1 MMVNTTV
8 AATILLGL
16 FFVMIICRL
25 PITFALCIS
34 TGACMLYCKMPLMS
48 LVSQYANS
56 INTFTLMAIPF
67 FILAGEIMGQG
78 GISDRLLE
86 TASACVGHIRG
97 GLAHVNVLASMLFGS
112 MSGSAVADVSSL
124 GSIEVPMMVD
134 GGYDR
139 EFSVA
144 VTVASSCQGI
154 LIPPSHNMVMYSLA
168 AGGCSVGALF
178 MGGAVPGI
186 LLGILFM
193 IVCYFIAVRR
203 GYPCGERMPMKDRFR
218 IIFRSV
224 PALLTVVIILG
235 GVLSGQFT
243 ATESAAVA
251 CIWAFFVSVFIY
263 RKLKI
268 RQVPKILLKCTMNLA
283 MIYALIGSAG
293 AFGFMMSYLRVPTM
307 LTNVLLSISDNKYV
321 ILLIIN
327 VMLLV
332 LGCFMDMV
340 PLILL
345 CTPIL
350 LPVVQ
355 SFGMSTTH
363 FGVMMLY
370 NLCVGLCTPPVG
382 NALFVGCSVGKTTIE
397 KVTKALLPLYATMIV
412 GLILVTYIPAISEFV
427 PGLMG
432 YTL

>member
-1 MMVNTTV
+1 
-8 AATILLGL
+8 
-16 FFVMIICRL
+16 MI
-25 PITFALCIS
+25 
-34 TGACMLYCKMPLMS
+34 YCKIPLMTLIQNYS
-48 LVSQYANS
+48 AS
-56 INTFTLMAIPF
+56 INSFTLMAIPF
-67 FILAGEIMGQG
+67 FVLAGEIMGSG
-78 GISDRLLE
+78 GISDRLLK
-86 TASACVGHIRG
+86 TADACVGHIRG

-144 VTVASSCQGI
+144 ITVASSCQGV

-168 AGGCSVGALF
+168 AGGCSIGALF

-186 LLGILFM
+186 TLGILFM
-193 IVCYFIAVRR
+193 IVCYFLAVKRN
-203 GYPCGERMPMKDRFR
+203 YPYGERKSWKERLEV
-218 IIFRSV
+218 IGKAI
-224 PALLTVVIILG
+224 PALMTVIIILG
-235 GVLSGQFT
+235 GVLSGIFT
-243 ATESAAVA
+243 ATESAAIA
-251 CIWAFFVSVFIY
+251 CVWAFVVSVFFY
-263 RKLKI
+263 KELKI
-268 RQVPKILLKCTMNLA
+268 REMPRILLTCTKNLA

-307 LTNVLLSISDNKYV
+307 LTNALLGISDNYYV
-321 ILLIIN
+321 ILIIIN
-327 VMLLV
+327 IMLLV

-363 FGVMMLY
+363 FGVMMVY

-397 KVTKALLPLYATMIV
+397 KVTKALLPLYATMVV
-412 GLILVTYIPAISEFV
+412 GLVLVTFFPPIVEFL
-427 PGLMG
+427 PKMMG
-432 YTL
+432 YAV

>member
-1 MMVNTTV
+1 MVNTTV
-8 AATILLGL
+8 AAALLIGL
-16 FFVMIICRL
+16 FFALIILHL
-25 PITFALCIS
+25 PITFSLCIA
-34 TGACMLYCKMPLMS
+34 TGVCMIYCKIPLMTLIQNYS
-48 LVSQYANS
+48 AS
-56 INTFTLMAIPF
+56 INSFTLMAIPF
-67 FILAGEIMGQG
+67 FILAGEIMGSG
-78 GISDRLLE
+78 GISNRLLK
-86 TASACVGHIRG
+86 TADACVGHIRG

-124 GSIEVPMMVD
+124 GSIEVPMMVE

-139 EFSVA
+139 DFSVA
-144 VTVASSCQGI
+144 VTVASSCQGV

-168 AGGCSVGALF
+168 AGGCSIGALF

-186 LLGILFM
+186 TLGILFM
-193 IVCYFIAVRR
+193 IICYFLAVKRN
-203 GYPCGERMPMKDRFR
+203 YPCGERKSWKER
-218 IIFRSV
+218 IKVIGQAI
-224 PALLTVVIILG
+224 PALMTVVIILG
-235 GVLSGQFT
+235 GVLSGIFT
-243 ATESAAVA
+243 ATESAAIA
-251 CIWAFFVSVFIY
+251 CVWAFVVSVFFY
-263 RKLKI
+263 KELKI
-268 RQVPKILLKCTMNLA
+268 REMPRILLTCTKNLA

-307 LTNVLLSISDNKYV
+307 LTNALLGISDNYYV
-321 ILLIIN
+321 ILIIIN
-327 VMLLV
+327 IMLLV

-363 FGVMMLY
+363 FGVMMVY

-397 KVTKALLPLYATMIV
+397 KVTKALLPLYATMVV
-412 GLILVTYIPAISEFV
+412 GLVLVTFFPPIVEFL
-427 PGLMG
+427 PKMMG
-432 YTL
+432 YAV

>member
-1 MMVNTTV
+1 
-8 AATILLGL
+8 
-16 FFVMIICRL
+16 MI
-25 PITFALCIS
+25 
-34 TGACMLYCKMPLMS
+34 YCKIPLMTLIQNYS
-48 LVSQYANS
+48 AS
-56 INTFTLMAIPF
+56 INSFTLMAIPF
-67 FILAGEIMGQG
+67 FVLAGEIMGSG
-78 GISDRLLE
+78 GISDRLLK
-86 TASACVGHIRG
+86 TVDACVGHIRG

-144 VTVASSCQGI
+144 ITVASSCQGV

-168 AGGCSVGALF
+168 AGGCSIGALF

-186 LLGILFM
+186 TLGILFM
-193 IVCYFIAVRR
+193 IVCYFLAVKRN
-203 GYPCGERMPMKDRFR
+203 YPYGERKSWKERLEV
-218 IIFRSV
+218 IGKAI
-224 PALLTVVIILG
+224 PALMTVIIILG
-235 GVLSGQFT
+235 GVLSGIFT
-243 ATESAAVA
+243 ATESAAIA
-251 CIWAFFVSVFIY
+251 CVWAFVVSVFFY
-263 RKLKI
+263 KELKI
-268 RQVPKILLKCTMNLA
+268 REMPRILLTCTKNLA

-293 AFGFMMSYLRVPTM
+293 AFGFMMSYLRVPAM
-307 LTNVLLSISDNKYV
+307 LTNALLGISDNYYV
-321 ILLIIN
+321 ILIIIN
-327 VMLLV
+327 IMLLV

-363 FGVMMLY
+363 FGVMMVY

-397 KVTKALLPLYATMIV
+397 KVTKALLPLYATMVV
-412 GLILVTYIPAISEFV
+412 GLVLVTFFPPIVEFL
-427 PGLMG
+427 PKMMG
-432 YTL
+432 YAV

>member
-1 MMVNTTV
+1 MVNTTV
-8 AATILLGL
+8 AAALLIGL
-16 FFVMIICRL
+16 FFALIILHL
-25 PITFALCIS
+25 PITFSLCIA
-34 TGACMLYCKMPLMS
+34 TGVCMIYCKIPLMTLIQNYS
-48 LVSQYANS
+48 AS
-56 INTFTLMAIPF
+56 INSFTLMAIPF
-67 FILAGEIMGQG
+67 FILAGEIMGSG
-78 GISDRLLE
+78 GISNRLLK
-86 TASACVGHIRG
+86 TADACVGHIRG

-124 GSIEVPMMVD
+124 GSIEVPMMVE

-139 EFSVA
+139 DFSVA
-144 VTVASSCQGI
+144 VTVASSCQGV

-168 AGGCSVGALF
+168 AGGCSIGALF

-186 LLGILFM
+186 TLGILFM
-193 IVCYFIAVRR
+193 IICYFLAVKRN
-203 GYPCGERMPMKDRFR
+203 YPCGERKSWKER
-218 IIFRSV
+218 IKVIGQAI
-224 PALLTVVIILG
+224 PALMTVVIILG
-235 GVLSGQFT
+235 GVLSGIFT
-243 ATESAAVA
+243 ATESAAIA
-251 CIWAFFVSVFIY
+251 CVWAFVVSVFFY
-263 RKLKI
+263 KELKI
-268 RQVPKILLKCTMNLA
+268 REMPRILLTCTKNLA

-307 LTNVLLSISDNKYV
+307 LTNALLGISDNYYV
-321 ILLIIN
+321 ILIIIN
-327 VMLLV
+327 IMLLV

-363 FGVMMLY
+363 FGVMMVY

-397 KVTKALLPLYATMIV
+397 KATKALLPLYATMVV
-412 GLILVTYIPAISEFV
+412 GLVLVTFFPPIVEFL
-427 PGLMG
+427 PKMMG
-432 YTL
+432 YAV

>member
-1 MMVNTTV
+1 MVNPTV
-8 AATILLGL
+8 AAAILMGL
-16 FFVMIICRL
+16 FFALIILHL
-25 PITFALCIS
+25 PIIFSLCIA
-34 TGACMLYCKMPLMS
+34 TGACMIYCKIPLMPLIQNYS
-48 LVSQYANS
+48 ASINS
-56 INTFTLMAIPF
+56 ITLMAIPF
-67 FILAGEIMGQG
+67 FVLAGEIMGSG
-78 GISDRLLE
+78 GISDRLLK
-86 TASACVGHIRG
+86 TADACVGHIRG

-144 VTVASSCQGI
+144 ITVASSCKGV

-168 AGGCSVGALF
+168 AGGCSIGALF

-186 LLGILFM
+186 TLGILFM
-193 IVCYFIAVRR
+193 IVCYFLAVKRY
-203 GYPCGERMPMKDRFR
+203 YPYGERKSWKERLEV
-218 IIFRSV
+218 IGKAI
-224 PALLTVVIILG
+224 PALMTVIIILG
-235 GVLSGQFT
+235 GVLSGIFT
-243 ATESAAVA
+243 ATESAAIA
-251 CIWAFFVSVFIY
+251 CVWAFVVSVFFY
-263 RKLKI
+263 KELKI
-268 RQVPKILLKCTMNLA
+268 REMPRILLTCTKNLA

-293 AFGFMMSYLRVPTM
+293 AFGFMMSYLRVPAM
-307 LTNVLLSISDNKYV
+307 LTNALLGISDNYYV
-321 ILLIIN
+321 ILIIIN
-327 VMLLV
+327 IMLLV

-363 FGVMMLY
+363 FGVMMVY

-397 KVTKALLPLYATMIV
+397 KVTKALLPLYATMVV
-412 GLILVTYIPAISEFV
+412 GLVLVTFFPPIVEFL
-427 PGLMG
+427 PKMMG
-432 YTL
+432 YAV

>member
-1 MMVNTTV
+1 MVNPTI
-8 AATILLGL
+8 AAAILMGL
-16 FFVMIICRL
+16 FFALIILHL
-25 PITFALCIS
+25 PITFSLCIA
-34 TGACMLYCKMPLMS
+34 TGAYMIYCKIPLMTLIQNYS
-48 LVSQYANS
+48 AS
-56 INTFTLMAIPF
+56 INSFTLMAIPF
-67 FILAGEIMGQG
+67 FVLAGEIMGSG
-78 GISDRLLE
+78 GISDRLLK
-86 TASACVGHIRG
+86 TADACVGHIRG

-144 VTVASSCQGI
+144 ITVASSCQGV

-168 AGGCSVGALF
+168 AGGCSIGALF

-186 LLGILFM
+186 TLGILFM
-193 IVCYFIAVRR
+193 IVCYFLAVKRN
-203 GYPCGERMPMKDRFR
+203 YPYGERKSWKERLEV
-218 IIFRSV
+218 IGKAI
-224 PALLTVVIILG
+224 PALMTVIIILG
-235 GVLSGQFT
+235 GVLSGIFT
-243 ATESAAVA
+243 ATESAAIA
-251 CIWAFFVSVFIY
+251 CVWAFVVSVFFY
-263 RKLKI
+263 KELKI
-268 RQVPKILLKCTMNLA
+268 REMPRILLTCTKNLA

-293 AFGFMMSYLRVPTM
+293 AFGFMMSYLRVPAM
-307 LTNVLLSISDNKYV
+307 LTNALLGISDNYYV
-321 ILLIIN
+321 ILIIIN
-327 VMLLV
+327 IMLLV

-363 FGVMMLY
+363 FGVMMVY

-397 KVTKALLPLYATMIV
+397 KVTKALLPLYATMVV
-412 GLILVTYIPAISEFV
+412 GLVLVTFFPPIVEFL
-427 PGLMG
+427 PKMMG
-432 YTL
+432 YAV

>member
-1 MMVNTTV
+1 
-8 AATILLGL
+8 
-16 FFVMIICRL
+16 MI
-25 PITFALCIS
+25 
-34 TGACMLYCKMPLMS
+34 YCKIPLMTLIQNYS
-48 LVSQYANS
+48 AS
-56 INTFTLMAIPF
+56 INSFTLMAIPF
-67 FILAGEIMGQG
+67 FVLAGEIMGSG
-78 GISDRLLE
+78 GISDRLLK
-86 TASACVGHIRG
+86 TADACVGHIRG

-144 VTVASSCQGI
+144 ITVASSCQGV

-168 AGGCSVGALF
+168 AGGCSIGALF

-186 LLGILFM
+186 TLGILFM
-193 IVCYFIAVRR
+193 IVCYFLAVKRN
-203 GYPCGERMPMKDRFR
+203 YPYGERKSWKERLEV
-218 IIFRSV
+218 IGKAI
-224 PALLTVVIILG
+224 PALMTVIIILG
-235 GVLSGQFT
+235 GVLSGIFT
-243 ATESAAVA
+243 ATESAAIA
-251 CIWAFFVSVFIY
+251 CVWAFVVSVFFY
-263 RKLKI
+263 KELKI
-268 RQVPKILLKCTMNLA
+268 REMPRILLTCTKNLA

-293 AFGFMMSYLRVPTM
+293 AFGFMMSYLRVPAM
-307 LTNVLLSISDNKYV
+307 LTNALLGISDNYYV
-321 ILLIIN
+321 ILIIIN
-327 VMLLV
+327 IMLLV

-363 FGVMMLY
+363 FGVMMVY

-397 KVTKALLPLYATMIV
+397 KVTKALLPLYATMVV
-412 GLILVTYIPAISEFV
+412 GLVLVTFFPPIVEFL
-427 PGLMG
+427 PKMMG
-432 YTL
+432 YAV

>member
-1 MMVNTTV
+1 
-8 AATILLGL
+8 
-16 FFVMIICRL
+16 MI
-25 PITFALCIS
+25 
-34 TGACMLYCKMPLMS
+34 YCKIPLMTLIQNYS
-48 LVSQYANS
+48 AS
-56 INTFTLMAIPF
+56 INSFTLMAIPF
-67 FILAGEIMGQG
+67 FVLAGEIMGSG
-78 GISDRLLE
+78 GISDRLLK
-86 TASACVGHIRG
+86 TADACVGHIRG

-144 VTVASSCQGI
+144 VTVASSCQGV

-168 AGGCSVGALF
+168 AGGCSIGALF

-186 LLGILFM
+186 TLGILFM
-193 IVCYFIAVRR
+193 IVCYFLAVKRN
-203 GYPCGERMPMKDRFR
+203 YPYGERKSWKERLEV
-218 IIFRSV
+218 IGKAI
-224 PALLTVVIILG
+224 PALMTVIIILG
-235 GVLSGQFT
+235 GVLSGIFT
-243 ATESAAVA
+243 ATESAAIA
-251 CIWAFFVSVFIY
+251 CVWAFVVSVFFY
-263 RKLKI
+263 KELKI
-268 RQVPKILLKCTMNLA
+268 REMPRILLTCTKNLA

-293 AFGFMMSYLRVPTM
+293 AFGFMMSYLRVPAM
-307 LTNVLLSISDNKYV
+307 LTNALLGISDNYYV
-321 ILLIIN
+321 ILIIIN
-327 VMLLV
+327 IMLLV

-363 FGVMMLY
+363 FGVMMVY

-397 KVTKALLPLYATMIV
+397 KVTKALLPLYATMVV
-412 GLILVTYIPAISEFV
+412 GLVLVTFFPPIVEFL
-427 PGLMG
+427 PKMMG
-432 YTL
+432 YAV

>member
-1 MMVNTTV
+1 
-8 AATILLGL
+8 
-16 FFVMIICRL
+16 MI
-25 PITFALCIS
+25 
-34 TGACMLYCKMPLMS
+34 YCKIPLMTLIQNYS
-48 LVSQYANS
+48 AS
-56 INTFTLMAIPF
+56 INSFTLMAIPF
-67 FILAGEIMGQG
+67 FVLAGEIMGSG
-78 GISDRLLE
+78 GISDRLLK
-86 TASACVGHIRG
+86 TADACVGHIRG

-144 VTVASSCQGI
+144 VTVASSCQGV

-168 AGGCSVGALF
+168 AGGCSIGALF

-186 LLGILFM
+186 TLGILFM
-193 IVCYFIAVRR
+193 IVCYFLAVKRN
-203 GYPCGERMPMKDRFR
+203 YPYGERKSWKEV
-218 IIFRSV
+218 IGKAI
-224 PALLTVVIILG
+224 PALMTVIIILG
-235 GVLSGQFT
+235 GVLSGIFT
-243 ATESAAVA
+243 ATESAAIA
-251 CIWAFFVSVFIY
+251 CVWAFVVSVFFY
-263 RKLKI
+263 KELKI
-268 RQVPKILLKCTMNLA
+268 REMPRILLTCTKNLA

-307 LTNVLLSISDNKYV
+307 LTNALLGISDNYYV
-321 ILLIIN
+321 ILIIIN
-327 VMLLV
+327 IMLLV

-363 FGVMMLY
+363 FGVMMVY

-397 KVTKALLPLYATMIV
+397 KVTKALLPLYATMVV
-412 GLILVTYIPAISEFV
+412 GLVLVTFFPPIVEFL
-427 PGLMG
+427 PKMMG
-432 YTL
+432 YAV

>member
-1 MMVNTTV
+1 MVNTGV
-8 AATILLGL
+8 AAAILLGL
-16 FFVMIICRL
+16 FFILIICHM
-25 PITFALCIS
+25 PITFALCVS
-34 TGACMLYCKMPLMS
+34 SAACMAYCQIPLMS
-48 LVSQYANS
+48 LVSKYANA
-56 INTFTLMAIPF
+56 INSFTLMAIPF
-67 FILAGEIMGQG
+67 FILAGELMGKG
-78 GISDRLLE
+78 GISNRLLD

-124 GSIEVPMMVD
+124 GSIEVPMMVE

-139 EFSVA
+139 DFSVA
-144 VTVASSCQGI
+144 ITVASSCQGI

-168 AGGCSVGALF
+168 AGGCSIGALF
-178 MGGAVPGI
+178 MGGAVPGV
-186 LLGILFM
+186 LLGIMFM
-193 IVCYFIAVRR
+193 VVCYFISIKRN
-203 GYPCGERMPMKDRFR
+203 YPCGERMPMKERLKV
-218 IIFRSV
+218 IARSI
-224 PALLTVVIILG
+224 PALMTVVIILG
-235 GVLSGQFT
+235 GVLSGIFT
-243 ATESAAVA
+243 ATESAAIA
-251 CIWAFFVSVFIY
+251 CIWAFLVSTFVY
-263 RKLKI
+263 RELKI
-268 RQVPKILLKCTMNLA
+268 SQIPEILLTCTKNLA

-293 AFGFMMSYLRVPTM
+293 AFGFMMSYLKVPNM
-307 LTNVLLSISDNKYV
+307 LTEALMGISDNKYI

-327 VMLLV
+327 IMLLV

-350 LPVVQ
+350 LPVVN
-355 SFGMSTTH
+355 SFGMTTTH

-397 KVTKALLPLYATMIV
+397 RATKALIPLYATMIV
-412 GLILVTYIPAISEFV
+412 GLLLVTYIPALSTFL

-432 YTL
+432 YNL

>member
-1 MMVNTTV
+1 MVNTTV
-8 AATILLGL
+8 AAALLIGL
-16 FFVMIICRL
+16 FFALIILHL
-25 PITFALCIS
+25 PITFSLCIA
-34 TGACMLYCKMPLMS
+34 TGVCMIYCKIPLMTLIQNYS
-48 LVSQYANS
+48 AS
-56 INTFTLMAIPF
+56 INSFTLMAIPF
-67 FILAGEIMGQG
+67 FILAGEIMGSG
-78 GISDRLLE
+78 GISNRLLK
-86 TASACVGHIRG
+86 TADACVGHIRG

-124 GSIEVPMMVD
+124 GSIEVPMMVE

-139 EFSVA
+139 DFSVA
-144 VTVASSCQGI
+144 VTVASSCQGV

-168 AGGCSVGALF
+168 AGGCSIGALF

-186 LLGILFM
+186 TLGILFM
-193 IVCYFIAVRR
+193 IVCYFLAVKRN
-203 GYPCGERMPMKDRFR
+203 YPYGERKSWKERLEV
-218 IIFRSV
+218 IGKAI
-224 PALLTVVIILG
+224 PALMTVIIILG
-235 GVLSGQFT
+235 GVLSGIFT
-243 ATESAAVA
+243 ATESAAIA
-251 CIWAFFVSVFIY
+251 CVWAFVVSVFFY
-263 RKLKI
+263 KELKI
-268 RQVPKILLKCTMNLA
+268 REMPRILLTCTKNLA

-307 LTNVLLSISDNKYV
+307 LTNALLGISDNYYV
-321 ILLIIN
+321 ILIIIN
-327 VMLLV
+327 IMLLV

-363 FGVMMLY
+363 FGVMMVY

-397 KVTKALLPLYATMIV
+397 KVTKALLPLYATMVV
-412 GLILVTYIPAISEFV
+412 GLVLVTFFPPIVEFL
-427 PGLMG
+427 PKMMG
-432 YTL
+432 YAV

>member
-1 MMVNTTV
+1 
-8 AATILLGL
+8 
-16 FFVMIICRL
+16 MI
-25 PITFALCIS
+25 
-34 TGACMLYCKMPLMS
+34 YCKIPLMTLIQNYS
-48 LVSQYANS
+48 AS
-56 INTFTLMAIPF
+56 INSFTLMAIPF
-67 FILAGEIMGQG
+67 FVLAGEIMGSG
-78 GISDRLLE
+78 GISNRLLK
-86 TASACVGHIRG
+86 TADACVGHIRG

-144 VTVASSCQGI
+144 ITVASSCQGV

-168 AGGCSVGALF
+168 AGGCSIGALF

-186 LLGILFM
+186 TLGILFM
-193 IVCYFIAVRR
+193 IVCYFLAVKRN
-203 GYPCGERMPMKDRFR
+203 YPYGERKSWKERLEV
-218 IIFRSV
+218 IGKAI
-224 PALLTVVIILG
+224 PALMTVIIILG
-235 GVLSGQFT
+235 GVLSGIFT
-243 ATESAAVA
+243 ATESAAIA
-251 CIWAFFVSVFIY
+251 CVWAFVVSVFFY
-263 RKLKI
+263 KELKI
-268 RQVPKILLKCTMNLA
+268 REMPRILLTCTKNLA

-293 AFGFMMSYLRVPTM
+293 AFGFMMSYLRVPAM
-307 LTNVLLSISDNKYV
+307 LTNALLGISDNYYV
-321 ILLIIN
+321 ILIIIN
-327 VMLLV
+327 IMLLV

-363 FGVMMLY
+363 FGVMMVY

-397 KVTKALLPLYATMIV
+397 KVTKALLPLYATMVV
-412 GLILVTYIPAISEFV
+412 GLVLVTFFPPIVEFL
-427 PGLMG
+427 PKMMG
-432 YTL
+432 YAV

>member
-1 MMVNTTV
+1 
-8 AATILLGL
+8 
-16 FFVMIICRL
+16 MI
-25 PITFALCIS
+25 
-34 TGACMLYCKMPLMS
+34 YCKIPLMTLIQNYS
-48 LVSQYANS
+48 AS
-56 INTFTLMAIPF
+56 INSFTLMAIPF
-67 FILAGEIMGQG
+67 FVLAGEIMGSG
-78 GISDRLLE
+78 GISNRLLK
-86 TASACVGHIRG
+86 TADACVGHIRG

-144 VTVASSCQGI
+144 VTVASSCQGV

-168 AGGCSVGALF
+168 AGGCSIGALF

-186 LLGILFM
+186 TLGILFM
-193 IVCYFIAVRR
+193 IVCYFLAVKRN
-203 GYPCGERMPMKDRFR
+203 YPYGERKSWKERLEV
-218 IIFRSV
+218 IGKAI
-224 PALLTVVIILG
+224 PALMTVIIILG
-235 GVLSGQFT
+235 GVLSGIFT
-243 ATESAAVA
+243 ATESAAIA
-251 CIWAFFVSVFIY
+251 CVWAFVVSVFFY
-263 RKLKI
+263 KELKI
-268 RQVPKILLKCTMNLA
+268 REMPRILLTCTKNLA

-307 LTNVLLSISDNKYV
+307 LTNALLGISDNYYV
-321 ILLIIN
+321 ILIIIN
-327 VMLLV
+327 IMLLV

-363 FGVMMLY
+363 FGVMMVY

-397 KVTKALLPLYATMIV
+397 KVTKALLPLYATMVV
-412 GLILVTYIPAISEFV
+412 GLVLVTFFPPIVEFL
-427 PGLMG
+427 PKMMG
-432 YTL
+432 YAV

>member
-1 MMVNTTV
+1 
-8 AATILLGL
+8 
-16 FFVMIICRL
+16 MI
-25 PITFALCIS
+25 
-34 TGACMLYCKMPLMS
+34 YCKIPLMTLIQNYS
-48 LVSQYANS
+48 AS
-56 INTFTLMAIPF
+56 INSFTLMAIPF
-67 FILAGEIMGQG
+67 FVLAGEIMGSG
-78 GISDRLLE
+78 GISNRLLK
-86 TASACVGHIRG
+86 TADACVGHIRG

-144 VTVASSCQGI
+144 ITVASSCQGV

-168 AGGCSVGALF
+168 AGGCSIGALF

-186 LLGILFM
+186 TLGILFM
-193 IVCYFIAVRR
+193 IVCYFLAVKRN
-203 GYPCGERMPMKDRFR
+203 YPYGERKSWKERLEV
-218 IIFRSV
+218 IGKAI
-224 PALLTVVIILG
+224 PALMTVIIILG
-235 GVLSGQFT
+235 GVLSGIFT
-243 ATESAAVA
+243 ATESAAIA
-251 CIWAFFVSVFIY
+251 CVWAFVVSVFFY
-263 RKLKI
+263 KELKI
-268 RQVPKILLKCTMNLA
+268 REMPRILLTCTKNLA

-307 LTNVLLSISDNKYV
+307 LTNALLGISDNYYV
-321 ILLIIN
+321 ILIIIN
-327 VMLLV
+327 IMLLV

-363 FGVMMLY
+363 FGVMMVY

-397 KVTKALLPLYATMIV
+397 KVTKALLPLYATMVV
-412 GLILVTYIPAISEFV
+412 GLVLVTFFPPIVEFL
-427 PGLMG
+427 PKMMG
-432 YTL
+432 YAV

>member
-1 MMVNTTV
+1 
-8 AATILLGL
+8 
-16 FFVMIICRL
+16 
-25 PITFALCIS
+25 
-34 TGACMLYCKMPLMS
+34 MS
-48 LVSQYANS
+48 LVSKYANA
-56 INTFTLMAIPF
+56 INSFTLMAIPF
-67 FILAGEIMGQG
+67 FILAGELMGKG
-78 GISDRLLE
+78 GISNRLLD

-124 GSIEVPMMVD
+124 GSIEVPMMVE

-139 EFSVA
+139 DFSVA
-144 VTVASSCQGI
+144 ITVASSCQGI

-168 AGGCSVGALF
+168 AGGCSIGALF
-178 MGGAVPGI
+178 MGGAVPGV
-186 LLGILFM
+186 LLGIMFM
-193 IVCYFIAVRR
+193 VVCYFISIKRN
-203 GYPCGERMPMKDRFR
+203 YPCGERMPMKERLKV
-218 IIFRSV
+218 IARSI
-224 PALLTVVIILG
+224 PALMTVVIILG
-235 GVLSGQFT
+235 GVLSGIFT
-243 ATESAAVA
+243 ATESAAIA
-251 CIWAFFVSVFIY
+251 CIWAFLVSTFVY
-263 RKLKI
+263 RELKI
-268 RQVPKILLKCTMNLA
+268 SQIPEILLTCTKNLA

-293 AFGFMMSYLRVPTM
+293 AFGFMMSYLKVPNM
-307 LTNVLLSISDNKYV
+307 LTEALMGISDNKYI

-327 VMLLV
+327 IMLLV

-350 LPVVQ
+350 LPVVN
-355 SFGMSTTH
+355 SFGMTTTH

-397 KVTKALLPLYATMIV
+397 RATKALIPLYATMIV
-412 GLILVTYIPAISEFV
+412 GLLLVTYIPALSTFL

-432 YTL
+432 YNL

>member
-1 MMVNTTV
+1 
-8 AATILLGL
+8 
-16 FFVMIICRL
+16 MI
-25 PITFALCIS
+25 
-34 TGACMLYCKMPLMS
+34 YCKIPLMTLIQNYS
-48 LVSQYANS
+48 AS
-56 INTFTLMAIPF
+56 INSFTLMAIPF
-67 FILAGEIMGQG
+67 FVLAGEIMGSG
-78 GISDRLLE
+78 GISDRLLK
-86 TASACVGHIRG
+86 TADACVGHIRG

-144 VTVASSCQGI
+144 VTVASSCQGV

-168 AGGCSVGALF
+168 AGGCSIGALF

-186 LLGILFM
+186 TLGILFM
-193 IVCYFIAVRR
+193 IVCYFLAVKRN
-203 GYPCGERMPMKDRFR
+203 YPYGERKSWKERLEV
-218 IIFRSV
+218 IGKAI
-224 PALLTVVIILG
+224 PALMTVIIILG
-235 GVLSGQFT
+235 GVLSGIFT
-243 ATESAAVA
+243 ATESAAIA
-251 CIWAFFVSVFIY
+251 CVWAFAVSVFFY
-263 RKLKI
+263 KELKI
-268 RQVPKILLKCTMNLA
+268 REMPRILLTCTKNLA

-307 LTNVLLSISDNKYV
+307 LTNALLGISDNYYV
-321 ILLIIN
+321 ILIIIN
-327 VMLLV
+327 IMLLV

-363 FGVMMLY
+363 FGVMMVY

-397 KVTKALLPLYATMIV
+397 KVTKALLPLYTTMVV
-412 GLILVTYIPAISEFV
+412 GLVLVTFFPPIVEFL
-427 PGLMG
+427 PKMMG
-432 YTL
+432 YTV

>member
-1 MMVNTTV
+1 MVNTSV
-8 AATILLGL
+8 AAAILMGL
-16 FFVMIICRL
+16 FFVLIICRL

-34 TGACMLYCKMPLMS
+34 TGATMLYCKMPLMA

-67 FILAGEIMGQG
+67 FILAGELMGQG

-124 GSIEVPMMVD
+124 GSIEVPMMIE

-139 EFSVA
+139 EFAVA

-154 LIPPSHNMVMYSLA
+154 LIPPSHNMVMFSLA

-186 LLGILFM
+186 MLGILFM
-193 IVCYFIAVRR
+193 IVCYFISIKR
-203 GYPCGERMPMKDRFR
+203 GYPCGERIPMKDRL
-218 IIFRSV
+218 IIV
-224 PALLTVVIILG
+224 GKAIPALMTVVIILG
-235 GVLSGQFT
+235 GVLTGVFT
-243 ATESAAVA
+243 ATESAAIA
-251 CIWAFFVSVFIY
+251 CIWAFIVATFVY
-263 RKLKI
+263 RELKI
-268 RQVPKILLKCTMNLA
+268 SQIPKILLKCTMNLA
-283 MIYALIGSAG
+283 MVYALIGSAG

-307 LTNVLLSISDNKYV
+307 LTNLLMGISSNKYV

-327 VMLLV
+327 IMLLV

-350 LPVVQ
+350 LPVVS
-355 SFGMSTTH
+355 SFGMSTIH

-397 KVTKALLPLYATMIV
+397 KTTKALLPLYATMFI
-412 GLILVTYIPAISEFV
+412 GLLLVTYIPAISEFV
-427 PGLMG
+427 PTLMG
-432 YTL
+432 YSLQ

>member
-1 MMVNTTV
+1 
-8 AATILLGL
+8 
-16 FFVMIICRL
+16 MI
-25 PITFALCIS
+25 
-34 TGACMLYCKMPLMS
+34 YCKIPLMTLIQNYS
-48 LVSQYANS
+48 AS
-56 INTFTLMAIPF
+56 INSFTLIAIPF
-67 FILAGEIMGQG
+67 FVLAGEIMGSG
-78 GISDRLLE
+78 GISDRLLK
-86 TASACVGHIRG
+86 TADACVGHIRG

-144 VTVASSCQGI
+144 ITVASSCQGV

-168 AGGCSVGALF
+168 AGGCSIGALF

-186 LLGILFM
+186 TLGILFM
-193 IVCYFIAVRR
+193 IVCYFLAVKRN
-203 GYPCGERMPMKDRFR
+203 YPYGERKSWKERLEV
-218 IIFRSV
+218 IGKAI
-224 PALLTVVIILG
+224 PALMTVIIILG
-235 GVLSGQFT
+235 GVLSGIFT
-243 ATESAAVA
+243 ATESAAIA
-251 CIWAFFVSVFIY
+251 CVWAFVVSVFFY
-263 RKLKI
+263 KELKI
-268 RQVPKILLKCTMNLA
+268 REMPRILLTCTKNLA

-293 AFGFMMSYLRVPTM
+293 AFGFMMSYLRVPAM
-307 LTNVLLSISDNKYV
+307 LTNALLGISDNYYV
-321 ILLIIN
+321 ILIIIN
-327 VMLLV
+327 IMLLV

-363 FGVMMLY
+363 FGVMMVY

-397 KVTKALLPLYATMIV
+397 KVTQALLPLYATMVV
-412 GLILVTYIPAISEFV
+412 GLVLVTFFPPIVEFL
-427 PGLMG
+427 PKMMG
-432 YTL
+432 YAV